1 MYYAWDNCDV
11 LNQFIEKKMNLL
23 TNFPIFKNLFDKL
36 LITLPNK
43 ELIRTKNSQFFFLYY
58 IVKKNR
64 RQKSAHDHKNHNT
77 KNIFLFR
84 LTLSWN

>member
-43 ELIRTKNSQFFFLYY
+43 ELIRTKNSQFFFFFILHC
-58 IVKKNR
+58 KKK
-64 RQKSAHDHKNHNT
+64 QTAEIST
-77 KNIFLFR
+77 
-84 LTLSWN
+84 

>member
-11 LNQFIEKKMNLL
+11 LNQFLEKKMNLL

-43 ELIRTKNSQFFFLYY
+43 ELIRTKNSQVFFFILHC
-58 IVKKNR
+58 KKKK
-64 RQKSAHDHKNHNT
+64 QTAEIST
-77 KNIFLFR
+77 
-84 LTLSWN
+84 

>member
-43 ELIRTKNSQFFFLYY
+43 ELIRTKNSQGFFFY
-58 IVKKNR
+58 I
-64 RQKSAHDHKNHNT
+64 
-77 KNIFLFR
+77 
-84 LTLSWN
+84 TL

>member
-23 TNFPIFKNLFDKL
+23 TNFPNFKNLFDKL

-43 ELIRTKNSQFFFLYY
+43 ELIRTKNSQFFFFILHC
-58 IVKKNR
+58 KKN
-64 RQKSAHDHKNHNT
+64 QTAEIST
-77 KNIFLFR
+77 
-84 LTLSWN
+84 